1 MNRQI
6 KHVMYD
12 SIERDQIWPL
22 FARTLQGNF
31 TIFINF
37 TSVKF
42 FTLTLIAIMNNFAPL
57 ITVILAWFLLAETIT
72 SFKIMQ
78 LLVAFA
84 GALMM
89 ILYAPPA
96 KSEEPEL
103 IVNVWNFVGLCL
115 NPILVAYGTV

>member
-1 MNRQI
+1 
-6 KHVMYD
+6 
-12 SIERDQIWPL
+12 
-22 FARTLQGNF
+22 
-31 TIFINF
+31 
-37 TSVKF
+37 
-42 FTLTLIAIMNNFAPL
+42 MNNFAPL

-84 GALMM
+84 GAMMM

-103 IVNVWNFVGLCL
+103 IANVWNYVGLCL